1 MRMRAAGARR
11 VAHCILARKHAT
23 LTAVSGAQRIL
34 DQAQSLS
41 AIEALAEAP
50 GRYAE
55 VLGEELPQAA
65 SALTDL
71 EHRDAFLT
79 DGVAAI
85 DTLTARVMRIM
96 LEHALANDTSI
107 GAPTRKVFSS
117 TIVSYANK
125 LDVLEQRARDLAA
138 RGGAPDPREVAD
150 AVV

>member
-1 MRMRAAGARR
+1 MQTRAAGARR

-23 LTAVSGAQRIL
+23 LTVVSGAQRIL
-34 DQAQSLS
+34 DQVQSRA

-65 SALTDL
+65 STLTDL

-79 DGVAAI
+79 DGIAAI

-96 LEHALANDTSI
+96 LDHALATDTSI
-107 GAPTRKVFSS
+107 GAPSRKVFAS
-117 TIVSYANK
+117 T
-125 LDVLEQRARDLAA
+125 
-138 RGGAPDPREVAD
+138 
-150 AVV
+150 